1 MRTLIPLSV
10 FSTLVAATIAWPAA
24 AAPDS
29 AYTKIDFDKD
39 CTVLDQPADDE
50 EGGDWAE
57 LLCPGYKGYPVYL
70 SYGDARESLFY
81 GFPPE
86 GGPPRWESFAAFN
99 VVSGTIEWRL
109 DGGRPFAT
117 IHRWTVSVSQDD
129 GSTKEIQVLAVEKVG
144 QPDARDGCVAGWV
157 VATGNPGHN
166 EQARQVADRL
176 LGGFDCAT
184 GAPVRVEGSVAL
196 PDPVVSDISN

>member
-1 MRTLIPLSV
+1 MRTTILLSV
-10 FSTLVAATIAWPAA
+10 YLALIAAALPAA

-29 AYTKIDFDKD
+29 AYTRLDFDKD
-39 CTVLDQPADDE
+39 CTILDQPAADD

-81 GFPPE
+81 GFPPDS
-86 GGPPRWESFAAFN
+86 GPPRWESFGAFN
-99 VVSGTIEWRL
+99 GVSGTIEWRL

-117 IHRWTVSVSQDD
+117 IHRWTVNPAMDD
-129 GSTKEIQVLAVEKVG
+129 GSTGRIEVLVVSKVG
-144 QPDARDGCVAGWV
+144 QPDARDGCVAGYV

-166 EQARQVADRL
+166 AKARQVADRL
-176 LGGFDCAT
+176 LDGFDCASSI
-184 GAPVRVEGSVAL
+184 PVRIEGSVPL
-196 PDPVVSDISN
+196 PATAIGDREN